1 MPLNYTAQPGKSAL
15 RKRILAVLASL
26 VALWAF
32 AAYVTVGEGISLV
45 WLATLEQ
52 QVAKPTETLVAAL
65 QQERRAAAER
75 SGLDSARAATDAA
88 IQRQLEGMRGQA
100 AQWATSSA
108 SDERLEILLRALDGL
123 PEIRAAENDVTDRY
137 TAIIQLGL
145 DVYDTYTAWDDDEVI
160 YQTSTLVLLTHS
172 QEMLSRADALLS
184 RVILGGTMS
193 EQDRIR
199 FSELTGAQRY
209 LSRQVV
215 QRLPQPDKSEYET
228 LLGGAAMTQL
238 RAVEGAA
245 ALGDLPTREQWR
257 SAVEAVIAEVR
268 ALVLKL
274 ADLTVERVRP
284 AAIWIFVR
292 LILAAGLGLIAVIA
306 SIRFAIRGWQSLQ
319 RQLHELRVAA
329 LDLAQVRLPA
339 VVDQL
344 RRGEQVSVAQAAPPL
359 AYGDDD
365 IGQVGQAFNMVQQ
378 TAIEATVEQAELRR
392 GVREVFLSLAHRIQA
407 LIHRQLKL
415 IDSMERLSTTDKEL
429 ADLYRID
436 HLATRIRRN
445 AENLIVLSG
454 APAGRTW
461 RGPVPM
467 VDVLRGAVAEVED
480 YPRVRLEAVAPAALS
495 GHAVG
500 DVIHL
505 LAELMDN
512 AASFSSPQSRV
523 IVRTQATLAEYQI
536 EIEDS
541 GIGMTDADLAQA
553 NQQLADP
560 PEFQLS
566 ATARLGFFVVG
577 KLSLRYGIR
586 VSLKPSS
593 GRGLTAVILM
603 PQALLRD
610 TAPLEPTPELVVAA
624 APAAV
629 AVAPEAEFTPAGL
642 PWRARKAAVPAPRE
656 PGVENGQSPE
666 DVSRRL
672 AAFASAVKKAPLTER
687 RAEQ

>member
-1 MPLNYTAQPGKSAL
+1 MNYTAQPGKSAL

-52 QVAKPTETLVAAL
+52 QVAKPTEALVAAL

-88 IQRQLEGMRGQA
+88 IQRQLEGMRGRA

-123 PEIRAAENDVTDRY
+123 PEIRAAETDVTDRY

-184 RVILGGTMS
+184 QVILGGTLS

-245 ALGDLPTREQWR
+245 ALGVLPTREQWR

-268 ALVLKL
+268 TLVLKL

-523 IVRTQATLAEYQI
+523 IVRTQATLTEYRI

-577 KLSLRYGIR
+577 KLSLRYGIQ
-586 VSLKPSS
+586 VSLKPSP

-610 TAPLEPTPELVVAA
+610 TTPLEPTPELVVAA

-629 AVAPEAEFTPAGL
+629 AKAPEAEFTPAGL

-656 PGVENGQSPE
+656 PGAENGQSPE

-672 AAFASAVKKAPLTER
+672 AAFASAVKKPLSRKE
-687 RAEQ
+687 EQNSE

>member
-1 MPLNYTAQPGKSAL
+1 MNYTAQPGKSAL

-52 QVAKPTETLVAAL
+52 QVAKPTEALVAAL

-88 IQRQLEGMRGQA
+88 IQRQLEGMRGRA

-123 PEIRAAENDVTDRY
+123 PEIRAAETDVTDRY

-184 RVILGGTMS
+184 RVILGGTLS

-245 ALGDLPTREQWR
+245 ALGVLPTREQWR

-268 ALVLKL
+268 TLVLKL

-523 IVRTQATLAEYQI
+523 IVRTQATLTEYRI

-577 KLSLRYGIR
+577 KLSLRYGIQ
-586 VSLKPSS
+586 VSLKPSP

-610 TAPLEPTPELVVAA
+610 TTPLEPTPELVVAA

-629 AVAPEAEFTPAGL
+629 AKAPEAEFTPAGL

-656 PGVENGQSPE
+656 PGAENGQSPE

-672 AAFASAVKKAPLTER
+672 AAFASAVKKPLSRKE
-687 RAEQ
+687 EQNSE